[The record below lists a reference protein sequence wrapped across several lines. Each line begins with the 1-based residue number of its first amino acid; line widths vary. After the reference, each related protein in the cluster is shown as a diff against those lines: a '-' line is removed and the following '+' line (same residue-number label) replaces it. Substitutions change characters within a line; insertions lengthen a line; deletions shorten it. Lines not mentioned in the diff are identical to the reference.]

1 MKQTRFIP
9 IEECNL
15 QVREDANG
23 QPSRTVV
30 GHPIVYGVR
39 SVNLTP
45 WSDTRVVFEIL
56 EPGCITQDVF
66 DRSDVIY
73 NNNHST
79 RIEDMI
85 GRCYKGKGTLSIKP
99 GERNV
104 EISCDYPN
112 TTVGNDTL
120 EQIRLGNVFGMS
132 FAFRDDWEDTENGV
146 SYERT
151 NETIDGKE
159 VWLRHVKR
167 IIELYDVANV
177 THPAYEQTDV
187 ATREQFAVIM
197 HRYALHKNY
206 NVTKTADLNNFTDL
220 TLINE
225 YAVESIK
232 WAVANNIISGTSDT
246 SISPKDFVQRCQV
259 AAILKRFCSQ
269 YKPEIKNNENT
280 ASPAAPTANNSTK
293 NNSGGGLSNS
303 GGSVKKT
310 PPPISED
317 DSDDN
322 KNPQSATIETDT
334 ANAKPG
340 ETISID
346 LNLKQ
351 NPGILGMVL
360 SLEYDE
366 TAMKLIS
373 VSNGEAVNDVLS
385 LTTSKELKSG
395 VRFLWDGLDL
405 QADQVK
411 DGTLLRLEFEILND
425 AVIGNKYP
433 LTLTYN
439 DGDIVDAD
447 LNELNLQI
455 RQGYIEIKEGGY

>member
-167 IIELYDVANV
+167 IVELYDVANV

-187 ATREQFAVIM
+187 ATREQS
-197 HRYALHKNY
+197 
-206 NVTKTADLNNFTDL
+206 
-220 TLINE
+220 E
-225 YAVESIK
+225 
-232 WAVANNIISGTSDT
+232 
-246 SISPKDFVQRCQV
+246 
-259 AAILKRFCSQ
+259 AIDKAIEEQLKRECGDDEAKKKAEEEAAKRAAEEEAKKKAEEEEAAKREAEAKAKEEEEQRQLEEQEQRFRETRAMRLRAQ
-269 YKPEIKNNENT
+269 HRRREIDFE
-280 ASPAAPTANNSTK
+280 S
-293 NNSGGGLSNS
+293 
-303 GGSVKKT
+303 
-310 PPPISED
+310 
-317 DSDDN
+317 
-322 KNPQSATIETDT
+322 
-334 ANAKPG
+334 
-340 ETISID
+340 
-346 LNLKQ
+346 LN
-351 NPGILGMVL
+351 
-360 SLEYDE
+360 Y
-366 TAMKLIS
+366 
-373 VSNGEAVNDVLS
+373 
-385 LTTSKELKSG
+385 
-395 VRFLWDGLDL
+395 
-405 QADQVK
+405 
-411 DGTLLRLEFEILND
+411 
-425 AVIGNKYP
+425 
-433 LTLTYN
+433 
-439 DGDIVDAD
+439 
-447 LNELNLQI
+447 
-455 RQGYIEIKEGGY
+455 

>member
-167 IIELYDVANV
+167 IVELYDVANV

-187 ATREQFAVIM
+187 ATREQSEA
-197 HRYALHKNY
+197 
-206 NVTKTADLNNFTDL
+206 
-220 TLINE
+220 IN
-225 YAVESIK
+225 K
-232 WAVANNIISGTSDT
+232 
-246 SISPKDFVQRCQV
+246 
-259 AAILKRFCSQ
+259 AIDEQLKRECGDDEAKKKAEEEEAAKRAAEEEAKKKAEQEEAAKREAEAKAKEEQEARELEEQEQRFREQ
-269 YKPEIKNNENT
+269 QAMRLRAQHRRREIDFE
-280 ASPAAPTANNSTK
+280 S
-293 NNSGGGLSNS
+293 
-303 GGSVKKT
+303 
-310 PPPISED
+310 
-317 DSDDN
+317 
-322 KNPQSATIETDT
+322 
-334 ANAKPG
+334 
-340 ETISID
+340 
-346 LNLKQ
+346 LN
-351 NPGILGMVL
+351 
-360 SLEYDE
+360 Y
-366 TAMKLIS
+366 
-373 VSNGEAVNDVLS
+373 
-385 LTTSKELKSG
+385 
-395 VRFLWDGLDL
+395 
-405 QADQVK
+405 
-411 DGTLLRLEFEILND
+411 
-425 AVIGNKYP
+425 
-433 LTLTYN
+433 
-439 DGDIVDAD
+439 
-447 LNELNLQI
+447 
-455 RQGYIEIKEGGY
+455 

>member
-167 IIELYDVANV
+167 IVELYDVANV

-187 ATREQFAVIM
+187 ATREQS
-197 HRYALHKNY
+197 
-206 NVTKTADLNNFTDL
+206 
-220 TLINE
+220 E
-225 YAVESIK
+225 
-232 WAVANNIISGTSDT
+232 
-246 SISPKDFVQRCQV
+246 
-259 AAILKRFCSQ
+259 AIDKAIEEQLKRECGDDEAKKKAEQEEAAKRAAEEEAKKKAEEEEAAKREAEAKAKEEQEARELEEQEQRFRECRAMRLRAQ
-269 YKPEIKNNENT
+269 RKRTAEEIE
-280 ASPAAPTANNSTK
+280 S
-293 NNSGGGLSNS
+293 
-303 GGSVKKT
+303 
-310 PPPISED
+310 
-317 DSDDN
+317 
-322 KNPQSATIETDT
+322 
-334 ANAKPG
+334 
-340 ETISID
+340 
-346 LNLKQ
+346 LN
-351 NPGILGMVL
+351 
-360 SLEYDE
+360 Y
-366 TAMKLIS
+366 
-373 VSNGEAVNDVLS
+373 
-385 LTTSKELKSG
+385 
-395 VRFLWDGLDL
+395 
-405 QADQVK
+405 
-411 DGTLLRLEFEILND
+411 
-425 AVIGNKYP
+425 
-433 LTLTYN
+433 
-439 DGDIVDAD
+439 
-447 LNELNLQI
+447 
-455 RQGYIEIKEGGY
+455 

>member
-132 FAFRDDWEDTENGV
+132 FAFRDDYEDTENGV

-159 VWLRHVKR
+159 VWIRHVKR
-167 IIELYDVANV
+167 IVELYDVANV

-187 ATREQFAVIM
+187 TTREQSEAIDKAIEAQM
-197 HRYALHKNY
+197 KREA
-206 NVTKTADLNNFTDL
+206 
-220 TLINE
+220 
-225 YAVESIK
+225 
-232 WAVANNIISGTSDT
+232 GTT
-246 SISPKDFVQRCQV
+246 Q
-259 AAILKRFCSQ
+259 
-269 YKPEIKNNENT
+269 
-280 ASPAAPTANNSTK
+280 
-293 NNSGGGLSNS
+293 
-303 GGSVKKT
+303 
-310 PPPISED
+310 
-317 DSDDN
+317 
-322 KNPQSATIETDT
+322 ETDEEREAREKAERE
-334 ANAKPG
+334 ANGG
-340 ETISID
+340 ETNAEKEAREAKEREANGVETNAEKAAREQREKEEREARELEEQEQRFREQQAMRLRHRAMRLRTEQELES
-346 LNLKQ
+346 
-351 NPGILGMVL
+351 L
-360 SLEYDE
+360 SY
-366 TAMKLIS
+366 
-373 VSNGEAVNDVLS
+373 
-385 LTTSKELKSG
+385 
-395 VRFLWDGLDL
+395 
-405 QADQVK
+405 
-411 DGTLLRLEFEILND
+411 
-425 AVIGNKYP
+425 
-433 LTLTYN
+433 
-439 DGDIVDAD
+439 
-447 LNELNLQI
+447 
-455 RQGYIEIKEGGY
+455 

>member
-187 ATREQFAVIM
+187 ATREQSEA
-197 HRYALHKNY
+197 
-206 NVTKTADLNNFTDL
+206 
-220 TLINE
+220 IN
-225 YAVESIK
+225 K
-232 WAVANNIISGTSDT
+232 
-246 SISPKDFVQRCQV
+246 
-259 AAILKRFCSQ
+259 AIDEQLKREC
-269 YKPEIKNNENT
+269 
-280 ASPAAPTANNSTK
+280 
-293 NNSGGGLSNS
+293 GGGDDDEA
-303 GGSVKKT
+303 KKKA
-310 PPPISED
+310 EEEE
-317 DSDDN
+317 
-322 KNPQSATIETDT
+322 A
-334 ANAKPG
+334 AKRAA
-340 ETISID
+340 EEEAKKKAEQEEAAKREAEAKAKEEQEARELEEQEQRFREQQAMRLRHRAMRLRTEQE
-346 LNLKQ
+346 LE
-351 NPGILGMVL
+351 
-360 SLEYDE
+360 SL
-366 TAMKLIS
+366 I
-373 VSNGEAVNDVLS
+373 
-385 LTTSKELKSG
+385 
-395 VRFLWDGLDL
+395 F
-405 QADQVK
+405 
-411 DGTLLRLEFEILND
+411 
-425 AVIGNKYP
+425 
-433 LTLTYN
+433 
-439 DGDIVDAD
+439 
-447 LNELNLQI
+447 
-455 RQGYIEIKEGGY
+455 

>member
-23 QPSRTVV
+23 QPSRTVI

-45 WSDTRVVFEIL
+45 WSDTRVVYEIL

-167 IIELYDVANV
+167 IVELYDVANV
-177 THPAYEQTDV
+177 THPAYEQTSV
-187 ATREQFAVIM
+187 ATREQSDAIDKAIEAQLQRE
-197 HRYALHKNY
+197 HQETEEEKKAREDKEREANGGETNAEKAEREAREAKEREANGGETNAEKEARELAEREQK
-206 NVTKTADLNNFTDL
+206 
-220 TLINE
+220 E
-225 YAVESIK
+225 RE
-232 WAVANNIISGTSDT
+232 AVAVMRMRRNRLALQNRD
-246 SISPKDFVQRCQV
+246 
-259 AAILKRFCSQ
+259 
-269 YKPEIKNNENT
+269 
-280 ASPAAPTANNSTK
+280 
-293 NNSGGGLSNS
+293 
-303 GGSVKKT
+303 
-310 PPPISED
+310 
-317 DSDDN
+317 
-322 KNPQSATIETDT
+322 IETF
-334 ANAKPG
+334 
-340 ETISID
+340 S
-346 LNLKQ
+346 
-351 NPGILGMVL
+351 
-360 SLEYDE
+360 Y
-366 TAMKLIS
+366 
-373 VSNGEAVNDVLS
+373 
-385 LTTSKELKSG
+385 
-395 VRFLWDGLDL
+395 
-405 QADQVK
+405 
-411 DGTLLRLEFEILND
+411 
-425 AVIGNKYP
+425 
-433 LTLTYN
+433 
-439 DGDIVDAD
+439 
-447 LNELNLQI
+447 
-455 RQGYIEIKEGGY
+455 

>member
-1 MKQTRFIP
+1 MYNKNMKQTRFIP

-23 QPSRTVV
+23 QPSRTVI

-39 SVNLTP
+39 SRNLTP

-104 EISCDYPN
+104 EISCDYPK

-159 VWLRHVKR
+159 VWIRHVKR
-167 IIELYDVANV
+167 IVELYDVANV

-187 ATREQFAVIM
+187 ATREQS
-197 HRYALHKNY
+197 
-206 NVTKTADLNNFTDL
+206 
-220 TLINE
+220 E
-225 YAVESIK
+225 
-232 WAVANNIISGTSDT
+232 
-246 SISPKDFVQRCQV
+246 
-259 AAILKRFCSQ
+259 AIDNAIEAQLKRECGGNDEAKKKAEEEAKAEEERKAAEEAARREAEAKAKEEQEARELEEQEQRFREQQAMRLRAQHRRC
-269 YKPEIKNNENT
+269 EIDFE
-280 ASPAAPTANNSTK
+280 S
-293 NNSGGGLSNS
+293 
-303 GGSVKKT
+303 
-310 PPPISED
+310 
-317 DSDDN
+317 
-322 KNPQSATIETDT
+322 
-334 ANAKPG
+334 
-340 ETISID
+340 
-346 LNLKQ
+346 LN
-351 NPGILGMVL
+351 
-360 SLEYDE
+360 Y
-366 TAMKLIS
+366 
-373 VSNGEAVNDVLS
+373 
-385 LTTSKELKSG
+385 
-395 VRFLWDGLDL
+395 
-405 QADQVK
+405 
-411 DGTLLRLEFEILND
+411 
-425 AVIGNKYP
+425 
-433 LTLTYN
+433 
-439 DGDIVDAD
+439 
-447 LNELNLQI
+447 
-455 RQGYIEIKEGGY
+455 

>member
-1 MKQTRFIP
+1 MYNENMKQTRFIP

-167 IIELYDVANV
+167 IVELYDVANV

-187 ATREQFAVIM
+187 ATREQSEA
-197 HRYALHKNY
+197 
-206 NVTKTADLNNFTDL
+206 
-220 TLINE
+220 IN
-225 YAVESIK
+225 K
-232 WAVANNIISGTSDT
+232 
-246 SISPKDFVQRCQV
+246 
-259 AAILKRFCSQ
+259 AIEAQLKRECGD
-269 YKPEIKNNENT
+269 KND
-280 ASPAAPTANNSTK
+280 K
-293 NNSGGGLSNS
+293 R
-303 GGSVKKT
+303 
-310 PPPISED
+310 ED
-317 DSDDN
+317 DHDD
-322 KNPQSATIETDT
+322 KGETDEEREAREKAERE
-334 ANAKPG
+334 ANGG
-340 ETISID
+340 ETNAEKEAREAQEREANGGETNAEKEAREQRELAEQEQRFREQQAMRLRHRAMRLRTEQELES
-346 LNLKQ
+346 
-351 NPGILGMVL
+351 L
-360 SLEYDE
+360 SY
-366 TAMKLIS
+366 
-373 VSNGEAVNDVLS
+373 
-385 LTTSKELKSG
+385 
-395 VRFLWDGLDL
+395 
-405 QADQVK
+405 
-411 DGTLLRLEFEILND
+411 
-425 AVIGNKYP
+425 
-433 LTLTYN
+433 
-439 DGDIVDAD
+439 
-447 LNELNLQI
+447 
-455 RQGYIEIKEGGY
+455 